1 MKCPKEHFVSHL
13 RLIASLKDDSLVNVV
28 WKIMVDL
35 WHKYPP
41 FSWSETMSMDK
52 RWMDIAIQQGHTI
65 NCIRHWLAHIE
76 KVIFRGMEFQLQSK
90 FALELCMVES

>member
-13 RLIASLKDDSLVNVV
+13 RRIASLKDDSLVSMA

-41 FSWSETMSMDK
+41 FSWRETMSMDK
-52 RWMDIAIQQGHTI
+52 RLMDIAIHQGRTI
-65 NCIRHWLAHIE
+65 NCIGHWLAHIE
-76 KVIFRGMEFQLQSK
+76 SVIFRGMEFQLRSK
-90 FALELCMVES
+90 FALEPCMVES